1 MFLWTVYNEDLGN
14 LYVHHDILLSSFPLA
29 VEWLNYDIGEDKP
42 GKNDGVTY
50 TFKQPQKMMHP
61 DNIHWYFI
69 IIQFKKKILH
79 CHLNEYFETLNFSKI
94 ILIYSFIF
102 KILFFFIN
110 NVTKIYRKILFV
122 EMNWYWL
129 IGPLSKQLWSLS
141 SV

>member
-1 MFLWTVYNEDLGN
+1 MKDITESGQFSCNFFFLWTVYNEDLGN

-42 GKNDGVTY
+42 GKNDGVPY
-50 TFKQPQKMMHP
+50 TFNQPPKKMHP

-69 IIQFKKKILH
+69 IIQFTKKILH

-94 ILIYSFIF
+94 ILIYFFIF

-110 NVTKIYRKILFV
+110 NVRKYIEKYYLLK
-122 EMNWYWL
+122 WTG
-129 IGPLSKQLWSLS
+129 IG
-141 SV
+141 